1 MHYKSSENNTELG
14 LRSNFGVPTGFS
26 VKLKPNLPYEN
37 VVNFTMVKIIFR
49 VRTAPGISLKKNL
62 ILNNPEMSLISK
74 QYSANPWNVLEFNK
88 GKI

>member
-1 MHYKSSENNTELG
+1 MIWTH
-14 LRSNFGVPTGFS
+14 FGQQ
-26 VKLKPNLPYEN
+26 
-37 VVNFTMVKIIFR
+37 
-49 VRTAPGISLKKNL
+49 ISHLQGSYGPWNSWNILEKKL